1 MSGYKALEGLKV
13 LDFTK
18 VLAGPSS
25 CALLADFGADVIKV
39 EVPGKGDDSRTY
51 GPLVNGE
58 SVYYMNVNRGKRGIT
73 LDLKSEKGREIFLKL
88 VQWADVFVESNRPGT
103 MDKLGLGYDVLSKV
117 NPRLI
122 YGSISGF
129 GATGPYAMR
138 PGYDIIAQA
147 MGGMMSITGQQGDP
161 PTRSGNA
168 LGDVLAGM
176 NMVIGILLALEA
188 RERSG
193 RGQRVDISLTDS
205 IIASLEQAW
214 QRYFV
219 LGKVPTRHGNS
230 YDAVAP
236 YDSFKAKDGYAVI
249 GCGNQRLFEI
259 LCRDLLKK
267 PELIDDPRFATNI
280 LRVENNLA
288 LKDIIEEW
296 TRTETVADITDR
308 CLAVGI
314 AAGPILDVTQIS
326 KDEHFT
332 KARAMWSDVEHPVS
346 GTVRLNNTPI
356 KLSES
361 GGEIRSAGPLLGQH
375 NEEVLTELGYTAE
388 EIAEFKADGVL

>member
-103 MDKLGLGYDVLSKV
+103 MDKLGYDVLSKV

-236 YDSFKAKDGYAVI
+236 YDSFEAKDGYAVI

-308 CLAVGI
+308 CLAAGI

-332 KARAMWSDVEHPVS
+332 KARTMWSDVEHPVS

-388 EIAEFKADGVL
+388 EIARFKADGVL

>member
-236 YDSFKAKDGYAVI
+236 YDSFEAKDGYAVI

-288 LKDIIEEW
+288 LKEIIEEW

-308 CLAVGI
+308 CLAAGI

-388 EIAEFKADGVL
+388 EIARFKADGVL

>member
-1 MSGYKALEGLKV
+1 MNGYKALEGLKV

-39 EVPGKGDDSRTY
+39 EVPVKGDDSRTY

-58 SVYYMNVNRGKRGIT
+58 SVYYQNVNRGKRGIT
-73 LDLKSEKGREIFLKL
+73 LDLKTEKGREIFLKL
-88 VQWADVFVESNRPGT
+88 AEWADVFVESNRPGT

-147 MGGMMSITGQQGDP
+147 MGGMMSVTGQLGDP

-176 NMVIGILLALEA
+176 NMVIGILVALQA

-193 RGQRVDISLTDS
+193 RGQRVDIALTDS

-219 LGKVPTRHGNS
+219 LGRVPERHGNS
-230 YDAVAP
+230 YDAVSP
-236 YDSFKAKDGYAVI
+236 YDSFEAKDGYLVI

-259 LCRDLLKK
+259 LCRDLLNR

-288 LKDIIEEW
+288 LKVFIEEW
-296 TRTETVADITDR
+296 TRTKTVEELTDA

-332 KARAMWSDVEHPVS
+332 KAREMWSDVEHPVC
-346 GTVRLNNTPI
+346 GTIRLNNTAV

-361 GGEIRSAGPLLGQH
+361 KAEIRSPGPLLGQH
-375 NEEVLTELGYTAE
+375 NGEVLAELGYSAE
-388 EIAEFKADGVL
+388 EIERFKADGIL

>member
-1 MSGYKALEGLKV
+1 MSDYKALEGLKV

-25 CALLADFGADVIKV
+25 TALLADFGADVIKV
-39 EVPGKGDDSRTY
+39 ETPEKGDDARMY
-51 GPLVNGE
+51 GPIVNGE
-58 SVYYMNVNRGKRGIT
+58 SVYYANLNRGKRGIT
-73 LDLKSEKGREIFLKL
+73 LNLKTEKGREIFLKL
-88 VQWADVFVESNRPGT
+88 VEWADVFVESNRPGT

-147 MGGMMSITGQQGDP
+147 MGGMMSVTGQLGDP

-168 LGDVLAGM
+168 LGDVLCGM

-193 RGQRVDISLTDS
+193 RGQRVDVALTDS

-219 LGKVPTRHGNS
+219 LGKIPTRHGNS

-236 YDSFKAKDGYAVI
+236 YDSFEAKDGYLVI
-249 GCGNQRLFEI
+249 GCGNQRLYEL
-259 LCRDLLKK
+259 LCNELLKK
-267 PELIDDPRFATNI
+267 PELIADPRFTTNI

-288 LKDIIEEW
+288 LKEYIEEW
-296 TRTETVADITDR
+296 TRTQTVEEATEK
-308 CLAVGI
+308 CLAIGI

-332 KARAMWSDVEHPVS
+332 KAREMWSDVDHPVC
-346 GTVRLNNTPI
+346 GTIRLNNTAV

-361 GGEIRSAGPLLGQH
+361 KAKIRSASPLLGQH
-375 NEEVLTELGYTAE
+375 NDEVLAELGYTAE
-388 EIAEFKADGVL
+388 EIARFRADGIL